1 MNKCVNCGNDLI
13 PGDKFCRRCGTPIN
27 NQNNMNGGMPN
38 QMSNSNVHF
47 TNNMNTQNN
56 NTGFNNQY
64 NNNYNNNFNNNL
76 NSNVN
81 YNMNNN
87 SNTKPPRKDNLS
99 TLIIIIVALVIGVL
113 FILFMPTIKKTT
125 ENDTI
130 IIKDNPTDSKK
141 DDNNNN
147 SSINTG
153 KNNNTSNNG
162 NNSSNNS
169 GNNNSG
175 NNSGQKSTITFYET
189 TLNKR
194 SDYSYKFTTSGT
206 ANYLLIQNKNGDDEV
221 IVQGIYKASISD
233 INSKSSVVKGK
244 YSQAG
249 YQTGAVKYTTYKGKK
264 LYTLEI
270 SRKINSNGNVVT
282 YKMLVGFYEIESGI
296 VASIQIGNIGYTKYN
311 YAGYEFLANIFD
323 GAKVSSTI
331 KNGASYEIK
340 ADLSEIL
347 NKLLTK
353 E

>member
-27 NQNNMNGGMPN
+27 NQNNMSNGMPS
-38 QMSNSNVHF
+38 QMSNNNVHF
-47 TNNMNTQNN
+47 TNNMNTQIQN
-56 NTGFNNQY
+56 NTGYNQY

-81 YNMNNN
+81 YNMNN
-87 SNTKPPRKDNLS
+87 SNNKVPQRKDNLS
-99 TLIIIIVALVIGVL
+99 TLIVIIVVLVIGVL
-113 FILFMPTIKKTT
+113 FILFMPTIKKSA

-130 IIKDNPTDSKK
+130 IIKDNQNDSKK
-141 DDNNNN
+141 DNN

-153 KNNNTSNNG
+153 KDNNSSNNNNGNNNG
-162 NNSSNNS
+162 NNSN
-169 GNNNSG
+169 
-175 NNSGQKSTITFYET
+175 QKNTITFYET

-194 SDYSYKFTTSGT
+194 NDYSYKFSSSGT
-206 ANYLLIQNKNGDDEV
+206 VNYLVVQNKNNNDEV
-221 IVQGIYKASISD
+221 IVQGIYKSSISN
-233 INSKSSVVKGK
+233 INKNSSVIKQK

-249 YQTGAVKYTTYKGKK
+249 YKTGAAKYTTYKGKK

-270 SRKINSNGNVVT
+270 SKSFSNGSNMVT

-296 VASIQIGNIGYTKYN
+296 VASIQIGDIGYTKFN

-323 GAKVSSTI
+323 GAKVSSAI

-340 ADLSEIL
+340 ADLLEIL

>member
-27 NQNNMNGGMPN
+27 NQNNMSNGMPS
-38 QMSNSNVHF
+38 QMSNNNVHF
-47 TNNMNTQNN
+47 TNNMNTQIQN
-56 NTGFNNQY
+56 NTGYNQY

-81 YNMNNN
+81 YNMNN
-87 SNTKPPRKDNLS
+87 SNNKVPQRKDNLS
-99 TLIIIIVALVIGVL
+99 TLIVIIVVLVIGVL
-113 FILFMPTIKKTT
+113 FILFMPTIKKSA

-130 IIKDNPTDSKK
+130 IIKDNQNDSKK
-141 DDNNNN
+141 DNN

-153 KNNNTSNNG
+153 KDNNSSNNNNGNNNG
-162 NNSSNNS
+162 NNSN
-169 GNNNSG
+169 
-175 NNSGQKSTITFYET
+175 QKNTITFYET

-194 SDYSYKFTTSGT
+194 NDYSYKFSSSGT
-206 ANYLLIQNKNGDDEV
+206 VNYLVVQNKNNNDEV
-221 IVQGIYKASISD
+221 IVQGIYKSSISN
-233 INSKSSVVKGK
+233 INKNSSVIKQK

-249 YQTGAVKYTTYKGKK
+249 YKTGAAKYTTYKGKK

-270 SRKINSNGNVVT
+270 SKSFSNGSNTVT

-296 VASIQIGNIGYTKYN
+296 VASIQIGDIGYTKFN
-311 YAGYEFLANIFD
+311 YAGYEFLANIFY
-323 GAKVSSTI
+323 GAKVSSAI

-340 ADLSEIL
+340 ADLLEIL

>member
-27 NQNNMNGGMPN
+27 NQNNMSNGMPS
-38 QMSNSNVHF
+38 QMSNNNVHF
-47 TNNMNTQNN
+47 TNNMNTQIQN
-56 NTGFNNQY
+56 NTGYNQY

-81 YNMNNN
+81 YNMNN
-87 SNTKPPRKDNLS
+87 SNNKVPQRKDNLS
-99 TLIIIIVALVIGVL
+99 TLIVIIVVLVIGVL
-113 FILFMPTIKKTT
+113 FILFMPTIKKSA

-130 IIKDNPTDSKK
+130 IIKDNQNDSKK
-141 DDNNNN
+141 DNN

-153 KNNNTSNNG
+153 KDNNSSNNNNGNNNG
-162 NNSSNNS
+162 NNSN
-169 GNNNSG
+169 
-175 NNSGQKSTITFYET
+175 QKNTITFYET

-194 SDYSYKFTTSGT
+194 NDYSYKFSSSGT
-206 ANYLLIQNKNGDDEV
+206 ANYLVVQNKNNNDEV
-221 IVQGIYKASISD
+221 IVQGIYKSSISN
-233 INSKSSVVKGK
+233 INKNSSVIKQK

-249 YQTGAVKYTTYKGKK
+249 YKTGAAKYTTYKGKK

-270 SRKINSNGNVVT
+270 SKSFSNGSNTVT

-296 VASIQIGNIGYTKYN
+296 VASIQIGDIGYTKFN
-311 YAGYEFLANIFD
+311 YAGYEFLANIFY
-323 GAKVSSTI
+323 GAKVSSAI

-340 ADLSEIL
+340 ADLLEIL

>member
-27 NQNNMNGGMPN
+27 NQNNMSNGMPS
-38 QMSNSNVHF
+38 QMSNNNVHF
-47 TNNMNTQNN
+47 TNNMNTQTQN
-56 NTGFNNQY
+56 NTGYNQY
-64 NNNYNNNFNNNL
+64 NNNFNNNFNNNL

-81 YNMNNN
+81 YNMNN
-87 SNTKPPRKDNLS
+87 SNNKVPQRKDNLS
-99 TLIIIIVALVIGVL
+99 TLIVIIVVLVIGVL
-113 FILFMPTIKKTT
+113 FILFMPTIKKSA

-130 IIKDNPTDSKK
+130 IIKDKQNDSKK
-141 DDNNNN
+141 DNNN

-153 KNNNTSNNG
+153 KDNNSSNNNNGNNNG
-162 NNSSNNS
+162 NNSN
-169 GNNNSG
+169 
-175 NNSGQKSTITFYET
+175 QKNTITFYET

-194 SDYSYKFTTSGT
+194 NDYSYKFSSSGT
-206 ANYLLIQNKNGDDEV
+206 ANYLVVQNKNNNDEV
-221 IVQGIYKASISD
+221 IVQGIYKSSISN
-233 INSKSSVVKGK
+233 INKNSSVIKQK

-249 YQTGAVKYTTYKGKK
+249 YKTGAAKYTTYKGKK

-270 SRKINSNGNVVT
+270 SKSFSNGSNTVT

-296 VASIQIGNIGYTKYN
+296 VASIQIGDIGYTKFN

-323 GAKVSSTI
+323 GAKVSSAI

-340 ADLSEIL
+340 ADLLEIL

>member
-27 NQNNMNGGMPN
+27 NQNNMSNGMPS
-38 QMSNSNVHF
+38 QMSNNNVHF
-47 TNNMNTQNN
+47 TNNMNTQIQN
-56 NTGFNNQY
+56 NTGYNQY

-81 YNMNNN
+81 YNMNN
-87 SNTKPPRKDNLS
+87 SNNKVLQRKDNLS
-99 TLIIIIVALVIGVL
+99 TLIVIIVVLVIGVL
-113 FILFMPTIKKTT
+113 FILFMPTIKKSA

-130 IIKDNPTDSKK
+130 IIKDNQNDSKK
-141 DDNNNN
+141 DNN

-153 KNNNTSNNG
+153 KDNNSSNNNNGNNNG
-162 NNSSNNS
+162 NNSN
-169 GNNNSG
+169 
-175 NNSGQKSTITFYET
+175 QKNTITFYET

-194 SDYSYKFTTSGT
+194 NDYSYKFSSSGT
-206 ANYLLIQNKNGDDEV
+206 VNYLVVQNKNNNDEV
-221 IVQGIYKASISD
+221 IVQGIYKSSISN
-233 INSKSSVVKGK
+233 INKNSSVIKQK

-249 YQTGAVKYTTYKGKK
+249 YKTGAAKYTTYKGKK

-270 SRKINSNGNVVT
+270 SKSFSNGSNIVT

-296 VASIQIGNIGYTKYN
+296 VASIQIGDIGYTKFN

-323 GAKVSSTI
+323 GAKVSSAI